1 GPSTI
6 TDAPVHDAMPSELS
20 SVSWSC
26 SASGSATCHTSSG
39 TGSIHTTGD
48 LQGGASATFVVDA
61 TIDPTV
67 TGTLSNSADVSM
79 PGVGVDPT
87 PENNVATD
95 ETTVVAVTDLSITK
109 TDGTLTATP
118 GGSTTYTM
126 TAVNAGPPAAG

>member
-1 GPSTI
+1 
-6 TDAPVHDAMPSELS
+6 
-20 SVSWSC
+20 
-26 SASGSATCHTSSG
+26 
-39 TGSIHTTGD
+39 D
-48 LQGGASATFVVDA
+48 LQGGANATFVVDA
-61 TIDPTV
+61 TIAPTF

-87 PENNVATD
+87 TENNVATD

-126 TAVNAGPPAAG
+126 TVVNGGPSAAGGATVTDVLPAGAMSMDWTCTATSGSSCTDFGS